1 MLAMQEHDRND
12 KSVMWVLIKR
22 SDFSTTAQLL
32 DHNAQSVY
40 NFELKSKSN
49 TTMVRKF
56 GFLTSKVSELF

>member
-1 MLAMQEHDRND
+1 MQEHERND

-40 NFELKSKSN
+40 NVEPKSKIIPRWLKSLA
-49 TTMVRKF
+49 F
-56 GFLTSKVSELF
+56 